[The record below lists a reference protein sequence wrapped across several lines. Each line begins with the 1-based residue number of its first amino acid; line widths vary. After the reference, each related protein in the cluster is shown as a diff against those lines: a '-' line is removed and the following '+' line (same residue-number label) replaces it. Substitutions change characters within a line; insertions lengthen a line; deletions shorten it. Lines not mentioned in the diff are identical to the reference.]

1 MEVLPKIFADLWI
14 HRENGIRAIQ
24 DGSRDLI
31 KVLGREV
38 KIFQNSTVGD
48 RSLSDGKGN
57 RTIVPKGACGL
68 SPKGMKHGAR
78 MRGEVYSL
86 LN

>member
-1 MEVLPKIFADLWI
+1 VEVLPRIFADLWI

-38 KIFQNSTVGD
+38 KIF
-48 RSLSDGKGN
+48 
-57 RTIVPKGACGL
+57 
-68 SPKGMKHGAR
+68 
-78 MRGEVYSL
+78 
-86 LN
+86 